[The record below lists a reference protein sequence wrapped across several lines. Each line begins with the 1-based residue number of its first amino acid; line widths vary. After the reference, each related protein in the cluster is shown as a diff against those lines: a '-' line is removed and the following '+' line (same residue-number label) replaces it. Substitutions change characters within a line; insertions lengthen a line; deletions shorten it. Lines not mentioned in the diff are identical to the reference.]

1 MDRQEFIRLAVQALE
16 EQLASSSPSSRA
28 AVDQETPSSEE
39 HHHQQEEDDD
49 DWRKDKGDLYARL
62 TFDYPLL
69 EDDDDAVS
77 LIRFCTTDM
86 ERGAEGVIAS
96 YMMEADGRA
105 RRTIM
110 ENLHRGA
117 SSDQGGGQV
126 VLWQEL
132 YGLHLFFTISMVEI
146 PLDIHDGY
154 YKTFFW
160 PDTLDTLLLDD
171 AWESGSLVRA
181 CETCLNRIVV
191 GADDERIQRMNM
203 FMSLLQQV
211 CRRSRKVAHA
221 VYSMLLAWKTADAHA
236 AMMKEFRILLGHMTA
251 NIVMDSD
258 VVTWSDVLRVLTDM
272 ISVELADRHHSDT
285 KSLVLAAAAC
295 IEYLV
300 RTMPKVPSSQNR
312 IESIMIQK
320 GVYICCIQAFIRE
333 PQCTACARVLLLL
346 ACYSDQ
352 LFQWAC
358 RVPGYCMAWNTL
370 RESCHT
376 EDDGAK
382 TASLDGRDVPTLKLE
397 ERMLCAMWNGIMM
410 SHASTQEHG
419 NFDTYDIIP
428 PSLLSDI
435 VSSCTLINHG
445 EEEEEGKEEEE
456 KKGKETNAIMMMTEA
471 SMMTEVKHMLGTLL
485 LVCSTLLTQKH
496 KAPAQGKIISAVL
509 PAQETIGSLR
519 ASCRQRIQF
528 IRMHH
533 MDDSNRRTAATAV
546 LEVLQS
552 CDTLLKRVD
561 VIMSHDG
568 RDDKLQ

>member
-1 MDRQEFIRLAVQALE
+1 MDREEFIRLAVQALE
-16 EQLASSSPSSRA
+16 EQLVSCSPSSSLSPSSRA
-28 AVDQETPSSEE
+28 VVEQGKPPSKKEE
-39 HHHQQEEDDD
+39 G
-49 DWRKDKGDLYARL
+49 DWGMDRRDLYARL
-62 TFDYPLL
+62 TFDYPLF
-69 EDDDDAVS
+69 EDDDDAAS

-86 ERGAEGVIAS
+86 ERGAQGIIAS

-117 SSDQGGGQV
+117 SSDQGEGQV

-132 YGLHLFFTISMVEI
+132 YGLHLFYTIGMVDI
-146 PLDIHDGY
+146 PLDIHDEY

-160 PDTLDTLLLDD
+160 PDTLDTLLSND
-171 AWESGSLVRA
+171 AWESGLLVRA
-181 CETCLNRIVV
+181 CEACLNRIVV
-191 GADDERIQRMNM
+191 GADDERMQRMNI

-221 VYSMLLAWKTADAHA
+221 VYSMLLAWKAADAHA
-236 AMMKEFRILLGHMTA
+236 AMVKEFRVLLGHMTA

-258 VVTWSDVLRVLTDM
+258 IVTWSDVLRVLTDM
-272 ISVELADRHHSDT
+272 ISVELADRHHTET

-300 RTMPKVPSSQNR
+300 RTMPKVPSSQSR
-312 IESIMIQK
+312 IEGIMIQK

-370 RESCHT
+370 QESCHDD
-376 EDDGAK
+376 DDGGK
-382 TASLDGRDVPTLKLE
+382 TASLHRRDVPALKLE

-419 NFDTYDIIP
+419 NSTYEIVP
-428 PSLLSDI
+428 PSLISDI
-435 VSSCTLINHG
+435 VTSCTMDRG
-445 EEEEEGKEEEE
+445 EEDEEEEEEREGN
-456 KKGKETNAIMMMTEA
+456 ETNAIMMPEVA
-471 SMMTEVKHMLGTLL
+471 MMTEVKHMLTTLL
-485 LVCSTLLTQKH
+485 LVCSILLTHKH
-496 KAPAQGKIISAVL
+496 KEKAPNHGKIIRVVL
-509 PAQETIGSLR
+509 PAQETVGSLR

-528 IRMHH
+528 LRMHH
-533 MDDSNRRTAATAV
+533 TDDSNRRTAATAV

-561 VIMSHDG
+561 VMMSHDG